1 MVNKISRI
9 QNRMALLFG
18 TAAVIATLF
27 LIFVL
32 PIVSDLSPLAARHTR
47 TSTAAFGAIALVAG
61 IVLLRLY
68 LRPISDLSYALEIG
82 SAPAQEIARDAR
94 RIAFNAP
101 VHIFVLSTGGVLLV
115 SFLYNLIGTFFL
127 VDHLFSVHVV
137 PMLLSTAVAACSS
150 LIVALGSRHLLQPV
164 LLYTS
169 GRAKAR
175 GIRVS
180 IRTRVLAATLSVVLL
195 AVLLPGA
202 YGFTRVVQ
210 EERAQAGERMHWQL
224 THALSELPAGTS
236 IDQALAQIAGQLG
249 DGVAYDHLF
258 VLDEDGQVLAQ
269 QAKSGVPLSFE
280 PRTWLPD
287 RPAQVCLGNTCFTL
301 VSSEVAGTRR
311 WFAVGYTVGPLGS
324 RQVGAMAAAVGL
336 SGTLSIGLALALGW
350 LFSRDLVSE
359 LDDVADRLDEA
370 AHRERLSSSSPLPV
384 LACDEVGDLVVAQN
398 ALQRQVRL
406 QQEQAEHRQRQLAAL
421 QSLTYRIGTT
431 HDIDHLLQQVIRD
444 VERAFGYHNVSLL
457 LTGKE
462 GEELYF
468 AATELLDASLRQRRF
483 RVGMD
488 GVVGHA
494 AATGEPLLINDVS
507 TCEFYIP
514 DGTNTRSELA
524 VPLTL
529 NQKVIGVLN
538 VSSERTGAFEESDL
552 QIVTAVANQVAI
564 AIENARLLGRNEAN
578 DAQLEEQKRKL
589 DLLRD
594 LSLSISTALRRQDL
608 LDTVVQQLVPLIQVE
623 YCAILWIEQDENTV
637 WVAAA
642 HPSQSTLGQQMSL
655 RQVPAVQRILAA
667 PQTRQFADVQHAEP
681 LGSLR
686 ELLADVGAGSML
698 LVPATA
704 KGQVKGAILLSAP
717 EVARTFTEDERSICE
732 MVAAQVGIAVQNVQL
747 IEDTRTPDLSL
758 VQEASKKAPSGA
770 QSQQTRP
777 QYAQD

>member
-1 MVNKISRI
+1 
-9 QNRMALLFG
+9 
-18 TAAVIATLF
+18 
-27 LIFVL
+27 
-32 PIVSDLSPLAARHTR
+32 
-47 TSTAAFGAIALVAG
+47 
-61 IVLLRLY
+61 
-68 LRPISDLSYALEIG
+68 
-82 SAPAQEIARDAR
+82 
-94 RIAFNAP
+94 
-101 VHIFVLSTGGVLLV
+101 
-115 SFLYNLIGTFFL
+115 
-127 VDHLFSVHVV
+127 
-137 PMLLSTAVAACSS
+137 
-150 LIVALGSRHLLQPV
+150 
-164 LLYTS
+164 
-169 GRAKAR
+169 
-175 GIRVS
+175 
-180 IRTRVLAATLSVVLL
+180 
-195 AVLLPGA
+195 
-202 YGFTRVVQ
+202 
-210 EERAQAGERMHWQL
+210 
-224 THALSELPAGTS
+224 
-236 IDQALAQIAGQLG
+236 
-249 DGVAYDHLF
+249 
-258 VLDEDGQVLAQ
+258 
-269 QAKSGVPLSFE
+269 
-280 PRTWLPD
+280 
-287 RPAQVCLGNTCFTL
+287 
-301 VSSEVAGTRR
+301 
-311 WFAVGYTVGPLGS
+311 
-324 RQVGAMAAAVGL
+324 
-336 SGTLSIGLALALGW
+336 
-350 LFSRDLVSE
+350 
-359 LDDVADRLDEA
+359 
-370 AHRERLSSSSPLPV
+370 
-384 LACDEVGDLVVAQN
+384 
-398 ALQRQVRL
+398 
-406 QQEQAEHRQRQLAAL
+406 
-421 QSLTYRIGTT
+421 
-431 HDIDHLLQQVIRD
+431 
-444 VERAFGYHNVSLL
+444 
-457 LTGKE
+457 
-462 GEELYF
+462 
-468 AATELLDASLRQRRF
+468 
-483 RVGMD
+483 MD

-747 IEDTRTPDLSL
+747 IEDTRTPDLSI